1 MVFQY
6 IEHQETHLAMQRRM
20 IGYTQRLLAEKS
32 GVNIRLIQ
40 QYESKARDI
49 NKAAAG
55 TLWLLSKALQCRIED
70 IIDIEVDTVTDCI
83 VNRKTKETLDTG
95 YEEIKRI
102 ITPAEAKNDLAHG
115 WKFNWYD
122 IQKQGYTIIELFTL
136 SDNKL
141 QGRIAFQRKEMYY
154 YIGYVENAP
163 KNVGAEGIYE
173 GIGGNLFAI
182 VCAKSKSE
190 GFDGVVSFIT
200 KKDPKVIAN
209 YTEKLHAKQIGT
221 SQLMVLDETAAD
233 YLISKYGLEEEDE
246 Q

>member
-95 YEEIKRI
+95 YEEI
-102 ITPAEAKNDLAHG
+102 
-115 WKFNWYD
+115 
-122 IQKQGYTIIELFTL
+122 
-136 SDNKL
+136 
-141 QGRIAFQRKEMYY
+141 
-154 YIGYVENAP
+154 
-163 KNVGAEGIYE
+163 
-173 GIGGNLFAI
+173 
-182 VCAKSKSE
+182 
-190 GFDGVVSFIT
+190 
-200 KKDPKVIAN
+200 
-209 YTEKLHAKQIGT
+209 
-221 SQLMVLDETAAD
+221 
-233 YLISKYGLEEEDE
+233 
-246 Q
+246 